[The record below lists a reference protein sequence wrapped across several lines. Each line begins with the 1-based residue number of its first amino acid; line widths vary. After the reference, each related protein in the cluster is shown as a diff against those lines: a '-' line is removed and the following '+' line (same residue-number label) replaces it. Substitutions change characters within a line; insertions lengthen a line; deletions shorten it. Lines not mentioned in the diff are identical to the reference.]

1 MLIVFNQDF
10 DTAAEHVKNLV
21 KKPSDDELL
30 QIYGLFKQGTVGD
43 VNTGKNIDICLI
55 FDVVSSYYCV
65 PVPFYS
71 INEKP

>member
-21 KKPSDDELL
+21 KKPNDDELL
-30 QIYGLFKQGTVGD
+30 QIYSLFKQGTVGD

-55 FDVVSSYYCV
+55 FDV
-65 PVPFYS
+65 
-71 INEKP
+71 